1 MRSLSRPRHQRGGSV
16 NKPTSRVCVGWLLA
30 RALRLRYLRF
40 LPPCLQLCVCW
51 LCWLSARRTLS
62 CVAPKSQFCVV
73 MWPAVFTLLPELL
86 LPRSVLFETE
96 TATGRSKYV
105 SK

>member
-1 MRSLSRPRHQRGGSV
+1 MRSPPRCRHQRSGNV

-30 RALRLRYLRF
+30 HALRLRCLRF

-51 LCWLSARRTLS
+51 LSVRRPLVR
-62 CVAPKSQFCVV
+62 VAPTSQFCVV
-73 MWPAVFTLLPELL
+73 TWPAAFILPPELL
-86 LPRSVLFETE
+86 LPSSVLFETE
-96 TATGRSKYV
+96 TATGRSKNV